1 MYGKSIRYCGEY
13 TGIGDNFFIAFV
25 LEGFA
30 LNWDEIVYEGS
41 PEDGK
46 FAAFFVK

>member
-1 MYGKSIRYCGEY
+1 M
-13 TGIGDNFFIAFV
+13 